1 MTRVRDRT
9 ALRHLRTLLNGGAVG
24 AHADGPLLE
33 RFAAGAD
40 AEAELAFAMLVER
53 HGPTV
58 LRVCRSVLADRDAAE
73 DAFQATFLVLIRKAS
88 AIRVRDSLGPWLVG
102 VAYRTAASAR
112 AASARRTV
120 IEHDAARRESRP
132 PSDPERQELE
142 QAVRDEVDRLPT
154 LYRRPVQLCYF
165 GGLTHEQAARQ
176 LACPVGTIRSRL
188 ASARQRLHARLT
200 RRGLAPAAGI
210 AILLSASTLRA
221 AVPATL
227 LRSTLR
233 LVRGDGGVFSASVT
247 AQALGFSRAMLM
259 LKLKWVAATLL
270 VAGIVAAG
278 GGVLGQQEAGA
289 PGQDTAARKGQSQR
303 IEGQLARPEIGEA
316 PVVSATRSS
325 DHGRELEMLIQAV
338 RKEEEAGNY
347 NVAFLMTREM
357 QETVRI
363 WGADLHRQAETK
375 PKPSSS
381 RLDPS
386 RKLISKADVDRAA
399 VPYPDTKT
407 LEKPPAADWK
417 AIAETLSRRSG
428 DPEFRRKRER
438 LIEAK
443 REKEEQI
450 KKRRET
456 ISALQAKHGAAD
468 IRDLQNRNTI
478 TIDAY
483 ARFSEQ
489 LTQIEIE
496 IEKVKA
502 RISQL
507 QLEKAGASPQD
518 DPRVMKR
525 MVTDLFYKDPKV
537 AAQVEKQE
545 KARSQI
551 EKLKRNIRDPLAPAL
566 TTSRKDL
573 RDATAQLDRLWE
585 QMEPVLVEQIRKGF
599 ARADLPDNPLKEAES
614 RLAELKAQEAKITD
628 KLNTVKIKHKAEGAN
643 SLALQFAQLDL
654 VRDQSFLGEINRS
667 LAQLDAEDG
676 DRIRQS
682 QLDTQKVLVGNKLI
696 EERRRREGLGAPIL
710 DSDKRTKAILSV
722 LNERLPLPFPEGA
735 PLQDVLKYIKS
746 NTQNETIELP
756 AGVPIYVDPIGLQ
769 EAGKNLDSQI
779 KIIVWH
785 VPLKESL
792 RLALDQLGLTYHVKD
807 GLLTIT
813 SAPKT
818 DPPKP

>member
-33 RFAAGAD
+33 RFASGAD

-120 IEHDAARRESRP
+120 IEHDAARRESRQP
-132 PSDPERQELE
+132 ADPERQELE
-142 QAVRDEVDRLPT
+142 QAVRDEVDRLPA

-188 ASARQRLHARLT
+188 SSARQRLHVRLT

-233 LVRGDGGVFSASVT
+233 LARHDGGVFSASVS
-247 AQALGFSRAMLM
+247 AQAVGFSRAMLM

-270 VAGIVAAG
+270 AAGIVAAG
-278 GGVLGQQEAGA
+278 GAVLGQQ
-289 PGQDTAARKGQSQR
+289 GQDVAAKKGQPALTEIAQAQEKVASLPEEDRGKQVETLLRAARKQEELGNLERAFELTGQMEESLR
-303 IEGQLARPEIGEA
+303 GWRAQLLRKAGPNLAPAISEID
-316 PVVSATRSS
+316 R
-325 DHGRELEMLIQAV
+325 
-338 RKEEEAGNY
+338 Y
-347 NVAFLMTREM
+347 
-357 QETVRI
+357 
-363 WGADLHRQAETK
+363 
-375 PKPSSS
+375 
-381 RLDPS
+381 
-386 RKLISKADVDRAA
+386 RKLLSKADAERAA
-399 VPYPDTKT
+399 IPFPDTKI
-407 LEKPPAADWK
+407 LENPPTADW
-417 AIAETLSRRSG
+417 IAMTERRRQRYA
-428 DPEFRRKRER
+428 DPESQRKRER
-438 LIEAK
+438 LNSAK
-443 REKEEQI
+443 HDMEEKV

-456 ISALQAKHGAAD
+456 ISALQAKFGAAD

-478 TIDAY
+478 PIDAY
-483 ARFSEQ
+483 ARFGEQ
-489 LTQIEIE
+489 LTKIEIE
-496 IEKVKA
+496 LGQTETRVA
-502 RISQL
+502 WL
-507 QLEKAGASPQD
+507 QGEQVHSESGQGVL
-518 DPRVMKR
+518 
-525 MVTDLFYKDPKV
+525 
-537 AAQVEKQE
+537 AAT
-545 KARSQI
+545 
-551 EKLKRNIRDPLAPAL
+551 PL
-566 TTSRKDL
+566 R
-573 RDATAQLDRLWE
+573 
-585 QMEPVLVEQIRKGF
+585 
-599 ARADLPDNPLKEAES
+599 EAETK
-614 RLAELKAQEAKITD
+614 LAELKAQQVKLTD
-628 KLNTVKIKHKAEGAN
+628 RLKATRIIQKAEGRNA
-643 SLALQFAQLDL
+643 LALSFEQLDL
-654 VRDQSFLGEINRS
+654 ARDKKYLDEINRS

-682 QLDTQKVLVGNKLI
+682 QLDPQKVLVGNKLI
-696 EERRRREGLGAPIL
+696 EERRRREGLGAPVL
-710 DSDKRTKAILSV
+710 DNDKRTKAILSV

-746 NTQNETIELP
+746 NTQSEAIELP
-756 AGVPIYVDPIGLQ
+756 SGIPIYVDPIGLE

-813 SAPKT
+813 SAPKA